1 MVIYMAILVNP
12 LTGVETNGSLVNWL
26 AVGWF
31 GGCWVGWLAG
41 WLGGWVAAWW
51 AGCWFVRVAGLAG
64 WLGQLVP
71 CKNA

>member
-1 MVIYMAILVNP
+1 MVP
-12 LTGVETNGSLVNWL
+12 WSTGLLSTGSVV
-26 AVGWF
+26 AG
-31 GGCWVGWLAG
+31 LAG
-41 WLGGWVAAWW
+41 WLAGWVAAWW